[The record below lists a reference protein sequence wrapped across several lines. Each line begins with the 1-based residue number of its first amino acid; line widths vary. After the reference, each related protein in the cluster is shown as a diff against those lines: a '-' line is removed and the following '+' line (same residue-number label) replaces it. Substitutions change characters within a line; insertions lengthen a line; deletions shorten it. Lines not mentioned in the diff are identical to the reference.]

1 MNYRITTTTNSIKH
15 GKKLETTMYD
25 IYAENLLDL
34 FISLENLKSIHCIYN
49 DEIVSIKDI
58 KGEKWIH

>member
-25 IYAENLLDL
+25 ISAKNLLDL
-34 FISLENLKSIHCIYN
+34 FNSLEKLKSKHCIYN
-49 DEIVSIKDI
+49 DEIVSIKNI
-58 KGEKWIH
+58 KEKK